1 MTYKYFKDS
10 ELSCSHCNTL
20 MMNDEF
26 MILLELIREE
36 CGFPFIVTSAYRCTQ
51 HPVEAKKTNVGAHT
65 TGKAVDIAVNGEN
78 AYKLVQIALKHGV
91 EGIGIS
97 QKGDMN
103 SRFIH
108 LDTAGLTRSRPR
120 VWSY

>member
-1 MTYKYFKDS
+1 MNYKNFKDS

-26 MILLELIREE
+26 MLLLELIREE

-51 HPVEAKKTNVGAHT
+51 HPIEAKKTNVGAHT

>member
-1 MTYKYFKDS
+1 MPYKYFKDS
-10 ELSCSHCNTL
+10 ELSCSHCNIL

-26 MILLELIREE
+26 MVLLEVIREE

-51 HPVEAKKTNVGAHT
+51 HPIEAKKTNVGAHT

-78 AYKLVQIALKHGV
+78 AYKLVQIALKHDM

-120 VWSY
+120 IWSY

>member
-26 MILLELIREE
+26 MILLELIRAE
-36 CGFPFIVTSAYRCTQ
+36 CDFPFIVTSAYRCTQ
-51 HPVEAKKTNVGAHT
+51 HPVEAKKDNVGAHT
-65 TGKAVDIAVNGEN
+65 TGKAVDIAVNGEK
-78 AYKLVQIALKHGV
+78 AYKLVQVALKHEI
-91 EGIGIS
+91 EGIGVS

>member
-36 CGFPFIVTSAYRCTQ
+36 CDFPFVVTSAYRCTQ
-51 HPVEAKKTNVGAHT
+51 HPIEAKKDNAGAHISYYARNILS
-65 TGKAVDIAVNGEN
+65 KLEINFHFNV
-78 AYKLVQIALKHGV
+78 AY
-91 EGIGIS
+91 
-97 QKGDMN
+97 
-103 SRFIH
+103 
-108 LDTAGLTRSRPR
+108 TP
-120 VWSY
+120 

>member
-1 MTYKYFKDS
+1 
-10 ELSCSHCNTL
+10 
-20 MMNDEF
+20 MMNEEF
-26 MILLELIREE
+26 MLLLELIREE

-51 HPVEAKKTNVGAHT
+51 HPVEAKKTNAGAHT
-65 TGKAVDIAVNGEN
+65 TGKAVDIATNGEN

-97 QKGDMN
+97 QKGDRN

>member
-10 ELSCSHCNTL
+10 ELSCPHCNTL

-26 MILLELIREE
+26 MLLLELIREE
-36 CGFPFIVTSAYRCTQ
+36 CGFPFIVTSAYRCTL
-51 HPVEAKKTNVGAHT
+51 HPIEAKKTNVGAHT

-78 AYKLVQIALKHGV
+78 AYKLVQIALRHGV